1 MTTRIGPAAAPSLDL
16 RHNRAFFLLWFGEG
30 VSLLGSATT
39 SMLLPL
45 MAVLAFDAG
54 PGWMG
59 LLAAATWLPWLVV
72 GLPAGAWV
80 DRRPPRPVMIAADL
94 AAAAAL
100 FSVPVAWRLG
110 VLSLPQLLVVALL
123 TGTATVFFRTAYP
136 RLLTGVVPADQLE
149 SANARLF
156 GTESAVQITGPGL
169 GGLLAQAF
177 SAAYGLLIDAV
188 TFLVS
193 ACCLW
198 RIRPEHAAPPAPS
211 PPTSLTVQIREGIEF
226 VQHDRYLSWL
236 TVIGSVSNFGLVG
249 YQALL
254 VLHLV
259 RDLGLSELGVGVV
272 VSLGAAGGLVGAA
285 AAPRVAARLGSGRAS
300 TVLLLLGGPPALLIA
315 GGAVGWRTGLVVLG
329 LFVVGVCVVAGNV
342 IRGAWRQRYV
352 PSELMGR
359 VITTSQFVNY
369 GSMPLAAITS
379 GWLAGTVGIRET
391 IAIMAA
397 VHALACLA
405 IVVSPFRALRDLP
418 LRQPR
423 Q

>member
-1 MTTRIGPAAAPSLDL
+1 
-16 RHNRAFFLLWFGEG
+16 
-30 VSLLGSATT
+30 
-39 SMLLPL
+39 MLLPL

-59 LLAAATWLPWLVV
+59 LLAAATWLPWLIV
-72 GLPAGAWV
+72 GLPAGAWI
-80 DRRPPRPVMIAADL
+80 DRWPPRPVMIAADL

-100 FSVPVAWRLG
+100 LSVPVAWRLG

-123 TGTATVFFRTAYP
+123 VGTATVFFRTAYP
-136 RLLTGVVPADQLE
+136 SLLTGVVPADQLE

-156 GTESAVQITGPGL
+156 GTESAVQIAGPGL

-177 SAAYGLLIDAV
+177 SAAYGLLIDAI

-198 RIRPEHAAPPAPS
+198 RIRPAHAAPPAPS
-211 PPTSLTVQIREGIEF
+211 PRTSLTAQIRQGIEF
-226 VQHDRYLSWL
+226 VRRDRYLRWL
-236 TVIGSVSNFGLVG
+236 TMIGSISNFGLVG

-259 RDLGLSELGVGVV
+259 RDLGLSGLGVGTVLA
-272 VSLGAAGGLVGAA
+272 LGAAGGLVGAA
-285 AAPRVAARLGSGRAS
+285 AAPRLATRLGSGRAS

-315 GGAVGWRTGLVVLG
+315 GGAAGWRTGLVVLG
-329 LFVVGVCVVAGNV
+329 VFMVGLCVVAGNV

-352 PSELMGR
+352 PSGLMGR

-369 GSMPLAAITS
+369 GSTPLAAIAS

-405 IVVSPFRALRDLP
+405 ILLSPFRPLRDLP